1 MRKYTLLA
9 IIALAATF
17 GSAKYNYME
26 FVTDDG
32 ASLYIS
38 ADNLS
43 ITIDGDKV
51 TATSGSD
58 QLDFDTASLSLMRF
72 SPNGSSAVENLEIS
86 TSDAVVFY
94 TTDGKYA
101 GEFRSLGDAR
111 SSLETGIY
119 VVKLAN
125 GGTLKI
131 HIKK

>member
-17 GSAKYNYME
+17 ASAKYNYME

-51 TATSGSD
+51 TG
-58 QLDFDTASLSLMRF
+58 R
-72 SPNGSSAVENLEIS
+72 NGSA
-86 TSDAVVFY
+86 
-94 TTDGKYA
+94 TTTATAQLSGK
-101 GEFRSLGDAR
+101 S
-111 SSLETGIY
+111 
-119 VVKLAN
+119 N
-125 GGTLKI
+125 GRP
-131 HIKK
+131 